1 MIRLLSIGID
11 CISSIIFV
19 VPVVII
25 LRYAIFRQRNF
36 NQFVAILIFA
46 LYSIAVFSAVGIP
59 TVGTFKVDFGV
70 NLIPLI
76 DIINS
81 PPEYIKNTILNIIL
95 FVPMGF
101 LVPTIWKNYRFIKTM
116 FFMGLALSVIIEI
129 LQIFTFRLTDI
140 DDLITNTAGTIIG
153 YDISKRFSFKL
164 PLKSAD
170 NKEYLIRYEPVII
183 LAAMLLIGVFLK
195 PIVSDSIWDFVL
207 SSSWWEKIK

>member
-36 NQFVAILIFA
+36 NQFVAALIFA
-46 LYSIAVFSAVGIP
+46 LYSTAVFSAVGIP
-59 TVGTFKVDFGV
+59 AIGTFKVDFRV
-70 NLIPLI
+70 NLIPLT

-101 LVPTIWKNYRFIKTM
+101 LVPAIWKNYRSIKTM
-116 FFMGLALSVIIEI
+116 FFMGLALSVSIEI

-164 PLKSAD
+164 PLQSAD

>member
-59 TVGTFKVDFGV
+59 TVGTFKVDFSV

-101 LVPTIWKNYRFIKTM
+101 LVPAIWKNYRSIKTM

-195 PIVSDSIWDFVL
+195 PIVSNSIWDFVL

>member
-101 LVPTIWKNYRFIKTM
+101 LVPAIWKNYRSIKTM

-183 LAAMLLIGVFLK
+183 LAVMLFIGVFLK
-195 PIVSDSIWDFVL
+195 PIISGSIWDFVL

>member
-1 MIRLLSIGID
+1 M
-11 CISSIIFV
+11 
-19 VPVVII
+19 
-25 LRYAIFRQRNF
+25 
-36 NQFVAILIFA
+36 
-46 LYSIAVFSAVGIP
+46 AVFSAVGIP

-81 PPEYIKNTILNIIL
+81 PLEYIKNTILNIIL

-101 LVPTIWKNYRFIKTM
+101 LVPAIWKNYRSIKTM
-116 FFMGLALSVIIEI
+116 FFMGLALSVSIEI

-183 LAAMLLIGVFLK
+183 LAVMLLIGVFLK
-195 PIVSDSIWDFVL
+195 PIVSNSIWDFVL

>member
-25 LRYAIFRQRNF
+25 LQYAIFRQRNF
-36 NQFVAILIFA
+36 NQLVAILIFA
-46 LYSIAVFSAVGIP
+46 LYSMAVFSAVGIP

-81 PPEYIKNTILNIIL
+81 PLEYIKNTILNIIL

-101 LVPTIWKNYRFIKTM
+101 LVPAIWKNYRSIKTM
-116 FFMGLALSVIIEI
+116 FFMGLALSVSIEI

-183 LAAMLLIGVFLK
+183 LAVMLLIGVFLK
-195 PIVSDSIWDFVL
+195 PIVSNSIWDFVL